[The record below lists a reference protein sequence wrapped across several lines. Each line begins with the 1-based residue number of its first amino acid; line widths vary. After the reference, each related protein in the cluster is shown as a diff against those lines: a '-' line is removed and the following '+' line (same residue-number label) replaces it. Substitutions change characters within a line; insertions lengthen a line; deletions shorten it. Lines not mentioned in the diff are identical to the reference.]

1 MGDTIDGLLREQA
14 LRHGSKA
21 ALIDPSERITYREL
35 DLADPTTC
43 SKSAARPC
51 IPPRWSRRCAPSAG
65 VTAAFV
71 TNVPGAEGNRVGAV
85 VVGGTATTAEAL
97 RRAARSVLSS
107 FKVPTVWKVLDS
119 EDAVPRSTTGNV
131 DVAGLRELLGSG

>member
-1 MGDTIDGLLREQA
+1 MFKVSGASVYPSEVEQA
-14 LRHGSKA
+14 LRSLG
-21 ALIDPSERITYREL
+21 
-35 DLADPTTC
+35 
-43 SKSAARPC
+43 
-51 IPPRWSRRCAPSAG
+51 G

-97 RRAARSVLSS
+97 RRAARSVLST

-119 EDAVPRSTTGNV
+119 EDAVPRSTTGKV